1 MTTTLP
7 RTSQTLTARSRRTR
21 TALVAAVRSN
31 LRAHGTF
38 TADSVADLAGC
49 SPATFYSHFGTKD
62 DALTA
67 AFDQTLTEL
76 VDGSVQRLTVAAFDD
91 AGIDATVA
99 AFVEWQ
105 AQFFRVE
112 SLVFRAA
119 LSRLPAHQPLRAA
132 YRRAE
137 EQTLTHMDATLST
150 LQTAGTVRT
159 GDTTELAEAFMIA
172 SQGINNPRA
181 LRSGAAGQRA
191 ALAAGISGML
201 KPRGIS
207 Q

>member
-21 TALVAAVRSN
+21 SALVAAVRSN

-67 AFDQTLTEL
+67 AFDQTLSEL
-76 VDGSVQRLTVAAFDD
+76 VDGSTQRLTVAAF
-91 AGIDATVA
+91 ANLGIDATITV
-99 AFVEWQ
+99 FVDWQ

-150 LQTAGTVRT
+150 LQTAGTIRT

-181 LRSGAAGQRA
+181 LRSEAVGQRA